1 MSGLTGRLI
10 TTDQYTRAMDSMTL
24 YTPMLALTLSKGEGV
39 IQTLDVQ
46 GMDVSSGIVVTSPM
60 DIHQKGEEIQQLP
73 NPPDDLQMIALSV
86 NPLRQKGLEYH
97 YNPDI
102 LNRWNEEFSGTFAAD
117 SFDIFVTGKIG
128 HLADFGYAKTQLR
141 DAVTIYIEGS
151 GDSGSLEPD
160 DPTQPPD
167 EPPYDPGDDPGHTVV
182 GGGLEE
188 VTVIV
193 NPNSMYTIKLKS
205 AKGVEITGVEGL
217 DRTMSWDF
225 ATKTLTGGVLGT
237 SPKKVIVKLGDSS
250 ANLYIK
256 AEPVSRHLI

>member
-1 MSGLTGRLI
+1 MSGLFGRLI
-10 TTDQYTRAMDSMTL
+10 TTDRYTSALDSMTL
-24 YTPMLALTLSKGEGV
+24 YTPARALALSKGEGV
-39 IQTLDVQ
+39 VQVFDVQ
-46 GMDVSSGIVVTSPM
+46 GMDASSDIVIASPM
-60 DIHQKGEEIQQLP
+60 DIHQKDEEIQPLP
-73 NPPDDLQMIALSV
+73 NPPDDSLMVALSV
-86 NPLRQKGLEYH
+86 NPLRQRGLEYH

-102 LNRWNEEFSGTFAAD
+102 LNRWNEEFGGTFAVDA
-117 SFDIFVTGKIG
+117 FDIFVPGKVG
-128 HLADFGYAKTQLR
+128 HIADFGYARTQLR

-188 VTVIV
+188 VTVAV

-205 AKGVEITGVEGL
+205 ATGVDITGVEGL
-217 DRTMSWDF
+217 DKTMSWDF

>member
-1 MSGLTGRLI
+1 MSGLFGRLI
-10 TTDQYTRAMDSMTL
+10 TTDQYTSALDSMTL
-24 YTPMLALTLSKGEGV
+24 YTPALALALSKGEGV
-39 IQTLDVQ
+39 VQILDVQ
-46 GMDVSSGIVVTSPM
+46 GMDASSDIVIASPM
-60 DIHQKGEEIQQLP
+60 DIHQKDEEIQPLP
-73 NPPDDLQMIALSV
+73 NLPDDSMLAVLSV
-86 NPLRQKGLEYH
+86 SPLRRKGLEYH
-97 YNPDI
+97 YNPDT
-102 LNRWNEEFSGTFAAD
+102 LSRWNEELGSTFSVD
-117 SFDIFVTGKIG
+117 SFDIFVTGKVGHIG
-128 HLADFGYAKTQLR
+128 DFGYARTQLR

-205 AKGVEITGVEGL
+205 ATGVDITGVEGL
-217 DRTMSWDF
+217 DKTMSWDF
-225 ATKTLTGGVLGT
+225 ATKTLTGGALGP